1 MRVLLDTCAFIW
13 LTTDAPELT
22 AKAKDI
28 FQNPDNRI
36 ALSVV
41 SIWEMLVKHGLGK
54 LALPDQPETFIAR
67 QCEQHFIDIL
77 PLDYRAVLQLARLPN
92 PHRDPF
98 DRMLVCQALEQGLT
112 ILTPD
117 HCIAQ
122 YPVATIW

>member
-28 FQNPDNRI
+28 FQNPDNSI
-36 ALSVV
+36 VLSVV
-41 SIWEMLVKHGLGK
+41 SIWEILVKHGIGK
-54 LALPDQPETFIAR
+54 LALPAQPEAFIAQ

-77 PLDYRAVLQLARLPN
+77 SLNYRAVLQLESIPSL
-92 PHRDPF
+92 HRDPF
-98 DRMLVCQALEQGLT
+98 DRMLVCQAIEHGLT

-117 HCIAQ
+117 HYIAQ
-122 YPVATIW
+122 YPVATLW

>member
-28 FQNPDNRI
+28 FQNADNSI

-41 SIWEMLVKHGLGK
+41 SIWEMLVKHGIGK
-54 LALPDQPETFIAR
+54 LALPDQPEIFINQ
-67 QCEQHFIDIL
+67 QCEQHRIDIL
-77 PLDYRAVLQLARLPN
+77 PLNHTAVLQLGRLLSH
-92 PHRDPF
+92 HRDPF
-98 DRMLVCQALEQGLT
+98 DRMLVCQAIEHELT
-112 ILTPD
+112 MLTPD
-117 HCIAQ
+117 HFIAQ

>member
-1 MRVLLDTCAFIW
+1 MRVLLGTCAFIW
-13 LTTDAPELT
+13 LTTDSPELT
-22 AKAKDI
+22 AKAKGI
-28 FQNPDNRI
+28 FQNPDNSI

-41 SIWEMLVKHGLGK
+41 SVWEMLVKHGIGK
-54 LALPDQPETFIAR
+54 LALPTQSETFIAQ

-92 PHRDPF
+92 PHRDRF
-98 DRMLVCQALEQGLT
+98 DKMLVCQAIEHGLT

-122 YPVATIW
+122 YPAATLW